1 MIPGRVLRRWRKEMR
16 KQKQKNKT
24 TLEEEFKQKL
34 LESGL
39 LTEITPLLPP
49 DKYPKDRVPI
59 PVKGN
64 AVSDLIIRERR

>member
-1 MIPGRVLRRWRKEMR
+1 LPLEEGTMKSQE
-16 KQKQKNKT
+16 QKNK
-24 TLEEEFKQKL
+24 LEEEFKQKL

-39 LTEITPLLPP
+39 LTEITPPLPP

-59 PVKGN
+59 PVEGN